1 MKNEEEK
8 DVNSSGGYLQSFG
21 EEEDK

>member
-8 DVNSSGGYLQSFG
+8 DINSSEGYLQSFG